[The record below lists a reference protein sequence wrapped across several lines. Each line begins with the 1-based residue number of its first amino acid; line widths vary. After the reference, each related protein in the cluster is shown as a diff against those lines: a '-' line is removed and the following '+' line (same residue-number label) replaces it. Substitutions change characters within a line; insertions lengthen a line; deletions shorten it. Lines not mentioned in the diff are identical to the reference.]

1 MSCCSAT
8 YWLQHFIAQSQWRLR
23 CAGADVD
30 CDCNCDTWVQTS
42 RLLPPD
48 NALIAL
54 QRQPVGD
61 QSSYCSGLVSACLV
75 QRCDTVSVQ
84 FFLFAAA
91 SWPER
96 SHIPR
101 QSRIE
106 LHFFLSA
113 LCPCCLTTCC
123 DLLCFPLP
131 LLLLFLILL
140 LLSVLLSCLVGV
152 LFAAAAA
159 PGEWERALHYCR
171 TSLCTWLTWPAV
183 YLSLSRCPSVL
194 LSCVLHP
201 QLVLSLTAV
210 GHFLRIV
217 SAFSYVANNCSS
229 IDFPFSNLLIC
240 QLYGMWSTV
249 VALSEV
255 ISKRHSRLVH

>member
-1 MSCCSAT
+1 M
-8 YWLQHFIAQSQWRLR
+8 
-23 CAGADVD
+23 
-30 CDCNCDTWVQTS
+30 
-42 RLLPPD
+42 
-48 NALIAL
+48 
-54 QRQPVGD
+54 
-61 QSSYCSGLVSACLV
+61 
-75 QRCDTVSVQ
+75 
-84 FFLFAAA
+84 
-91 SWPER
+91 
-96 SHIPR
+96 
-101 QSRIE
+101 
-106 LHFFLSA
+106 SA

-131 LLLLFLILL
+131 LPLLLLLLLLLLFLILL
-140 LLSVLLSCLVGV
+140 LFCLSVLLSCLVGV

-171 TSLCTWLTWPAV
+171 TSLCTWLTGPAV
-183 YLSLSRCPSVL
+183 YLSLSHCPSVLLSPCPSVL

-255 ISKRHSRLVH
+255 ISKRHSRRVH

>member
-1 MSCCSAT
+1 MPHHIAKGRCNCSRSLSVSLSLSLDGQADSVLCCPKCPVVLPHTPRAQQS
-8 YWLQHFIAQSQWRLR
+8 LQHFIAQSQWRLR

-61 QSSYCSGLVSACLV
+61 QSSYCSGLGSDCSASPA
-75 QRCDTVSVQ
+75 DTVLVQ

-131 LLLLFLILL
+131 LLLLLLLLLLFLILL
-140 LLSVLLSCLVGV
+140 LFCLSCCRV
-152 LFAAAAA
+152 L
-159 PGEWERALHYCR
+159 
-171 TSLCTWLTWPAV
+171 
-183 YLSLSRCPSVL
+183 
-194 LSCVLHP
+194 
-201 QLVLSLTAV
+201 
-210 GHFLRIV
+210 
-217 SAFSYVANNCSS
+217 
-229 IDFPFSNLLIC
+229 
-240 QLYGMWSTV
+240 
-249 VALSEV
+249 
-255 ISKRHSRLVH
+255 